1 MLNVDPQLL
10 KNVTNITI
18 RDVVKDFSDVF
29 GRLVTR
35 NNVKVSYLR
44 FFFLNFI
51 LPVLFMFF
59 IDSCIR
65 CTSLSDY
72 KHAYVRYCEFVLSV
86 DRLQP

>member
-44 FFFLNFI
+44 FVFFFKFYSSSVI
-51 LPVLFMFF
+51 YVL
-59 IDSCIR
+59 
-65 CTSLSDY
+65 Y
-72 KHAYVRYCEFVLSV
+72 
-86 DRLQP
+86 

>member
-44 FFFLNFI
+44 FVFFKFYSSSVI
-51 LPVLFMFF
+51 YVL
-59 IDSCIR
+59 
-65 CTSLSDY
+65 Y
-72 KHAYVRYCEFVLSV
+72 
-86 DRLQP
+86 

>member
-44 FFFLNFI
+44 FVFLKFYSSSVI
-51 LPVLFMFF
+51 YVL
-59 IDSCIR
+59 
-65 CTSLSDY
+65 Y
-72 KHAYVRYCEFVLSV
+72 
-86 DRLQP
+86 

>member
-1 MLNVDPQLL
+1 MRQVLERMGSMLNVDPQLL

-44 FFFLNFI
+44 FVFFKFYSSSVI
-51 LPVLFMFF
+51 YVL
-59 IDSCIR
+59 
-65 CTSLSDY
+65 Y
-72 KHAYVRYCEFVLSV
+72 
-86 DRLQP
+86 